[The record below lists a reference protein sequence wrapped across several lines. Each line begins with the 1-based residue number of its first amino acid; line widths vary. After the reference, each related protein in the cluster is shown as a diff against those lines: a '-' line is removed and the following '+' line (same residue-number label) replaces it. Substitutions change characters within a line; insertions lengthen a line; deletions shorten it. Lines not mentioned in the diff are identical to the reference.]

1 MKTPPTPRIGV
12 GGALGG
18 RALGWGE
25 QALSAVGLSERGRG
39 RKQGGGVSLAR
50 RDRERTRLTKRL
62 RKSKGGRW
70 LGGWGEAGG
79 AEERGRERE
88 KERDRERE
96 EGDTRLR
103 RGNDKEKERRGG
115 RHVIAERRAKKDRRG
130 KESDT

>member
-96 EGDTRLR
+96 
-103 RGNDKEKERRGG
+103 KER
-115 RHVIAERRAKKDRRG
+115 ERER
-130 KESDT
+130 E